1 MQGIPP
7 FAPALAGAPNSA
19 RGQAMPLSWPLMG
32 ATPHAISNG
41 RMPADSGPYPA
52 AVVSASGTRDAAL
65 EALHQHVSVALRDCF
80 AAYADPDDIPPARV
94 AVHCLA
100 RTGMQL
106 CGDHD
111 DPWCVET
118 AQRTFDV
125 HEPAMPEP
133 APPEQGTTPD
143 FEAALREV
151 VSHAIASPAYD
162 RALKHLH
169 TTLLVLLPDGIAA
182 PVHMHTRQALLVAIQ
197 QRGALAAF
205 RSAAMAQGLRMRG
218 VLDQIAAEAYQ
229 LRPERT
235 GGAGAEGFRS
245 WLDARYP
252 SDPVVRLTHLQLM
265 TVLDALADYLNRR
278 YAQRG
283 VIHR

>member
-1 MQGIPP
+1 MPFIPA
-7 FAPALAGAPNSA
+7 FSPALAGHPSA
-19 RGQAMPLSWPLMG
+19 LDRQPVMPLQPAMRG

-41 RMPADSGPYPA
+41 RMPADSGPYPSA
-52 AVVSASGTRDAAL
+52 AVPASGTREAAL
-65 EALHQHVSVALRDCF
+65 EELHQRVSVALRDCV
-80 AAYADPDDIPPARV
+80 AAYTDSDDVRPVRV

-111 DPWCVET
+111 DPGCVET

-133 APPEQGTTPD
+133 AEPGQGTTPD
-143 FEAALREV
+143 FEAALRAV
-151 VSHAIASPAYD
+151 VSHALARPAYNS
-162 RALKHLH
+162 ALRHLH
-169 TTLLVLLPDGIAA
+169 NKLVTLLPEEIAGPA
-182 PVHMHTRQALLVAIQ
+182 QTHTKEALLVAIEQ
-197 QRGALAAF
+197 KGALAAF

-218 VLDQIAAEAYQ
+218 VLDQIAAEFYQ
-229 LRPERT
+229 LRPERSD
-235 GGAGAEGFRS
+235 GAGTDGFRS

-265 TVLDALADYLNRR
+265 TVLDALAAHLNRR
-278 YAQRG
+278 HPSTA
-283 VIHR
+283 